1 MISSSFWRAM
11 VCELHSRKQSQWED
25 KIHYH
30 TNNKLKDSV
39 WNHAEG
45 LGLVSQKAKQT
56 NKQNKKSTK
65 ISPDS
70 GKWTAKWLGKDFIRV
85 WVRKALKETLR
96 TAHLR
101 TNSKLGGSLTDKR
114 WQVQLK
120 TNKKGKGLTAS
131 FLSCRVKICGDMHGE
146 RNLKWLLNVK
156 FHTNKIVDIS
166 TPAHFKSWQLIF
178 KCLYIL
184 LIPI

>member
-1 MISSSFWRAM
+1 MIGKRFYSGMGEESFERN
-11 VCELHSRKQSQWED
+11 SKNSTP
-25 KIHYH
+25 K
-30 TNNKLKDSV
+30 
-39 WNHAEG
+39 
-45 LGLVSQKAKQT
+45 
-56 NKQNKKSTK
+56 NKQQM
-65 ISPDS
+65 
-70 GKWTAKWLGKDFIRV
+70 GGGG
-85 WVRKALKETLR
+85 
-96 TAHLR
+96 
-101 TNSKLGGSLTDKR
+101 GGSLTDKH

>member
-1 MISSSFWRAM
+1 MKSYRRPGVTKS
-11 VCELHSRKQSQWED
+11 
-25 KIHYH
+25 
-30 TNNKLKDSV
+30 
-39 WNHAEG
+39 
-45 LGLVSQKAKQT
+45 KAKQINNN
-56 NKQNKKSTK
+56 NKQNKKIRLDTK
-65 ISPDS
+65 ICPNLGS
-70 GKWTAKWLGKDFIRV
+70 KWTAKWLGKDFIRV